1 VSILLGLTIRE
12 GGVVVFDMQKATNN
26 PNAVTCTIPDPV
38 SEFTVRVINT
48 PPSH

>member
-12 GGVVVFDMQKATNN
+12 GGVFDMQKATNN